1 MEYDMRQ
8 GSARTDTALRTTC
21 AVRPWMHKPQPI
33 TEREVKAAAEALTP
47 EECRRVVGI
56 ALRRKWLWY
65 KTELAGT
72 TGVLR
77 GESSQPVNSK
87 GAKPATLR
95 DI

>member
-1 MEYDMRQ
+1 MQ
-8 GSARTDTALRTTC
+8 
-21 AVRPWMHKPQPI
+21 KPQRI
-33 TEREVKAAAEALTP
+33 TESEVKAVAEALTP

-56 ALRRKWLWY
+56 ALQRKWLWY

-77 GESSQPVNSK
+77 GESSQPVNGK

-95 DI
+95 DL